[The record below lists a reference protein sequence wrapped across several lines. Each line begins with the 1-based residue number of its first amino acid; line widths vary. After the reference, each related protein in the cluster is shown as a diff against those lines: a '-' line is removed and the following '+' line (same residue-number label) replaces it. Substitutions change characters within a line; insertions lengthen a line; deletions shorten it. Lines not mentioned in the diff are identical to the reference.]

1 MKKLTLFLIFII
13 YGVASFGLSLNYF
26 YCCGKLKDVRVVL
39 APPQDNP
46 CPHKNTKDCGE
57 NVTVSY
63 KINLDQ
69 KNNFNQVSLKPVQ
82 LLLASAIHPDFA
94 DAPVVVEQDPVSSY
108 FSEDSPL
115 PPDDLNILL
124 GNFRI

>member
-1 MKKLTLFLIFII
+1 MKKLTLLLIFII

-39 APPQDNP
+39 TTPQDNP
-46 CPHKNTKDCGE
+46 CPHKKTRDCGE
-57 NVTVSY
+57 NITVSY

-94 DAPVVVEQDPVSSY
+94 DAQVVVEQDLVSSY

-124 GNFRI
+124 SNFRI